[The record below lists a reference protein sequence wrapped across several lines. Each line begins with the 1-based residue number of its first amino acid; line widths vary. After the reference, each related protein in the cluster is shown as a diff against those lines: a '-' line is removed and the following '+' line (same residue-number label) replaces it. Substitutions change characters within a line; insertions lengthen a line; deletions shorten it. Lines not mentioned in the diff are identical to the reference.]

1 MRLLMTGT
9 AYSSEPIVR
18 PTRTPSIAVVLMAEG
33 DPLESPVDRV
43 AERDWITRLIV
54 VGKDPGAKR
63 EAERLGALHRKTLD
77 DVARALPAD
86 VEYVWILAGRA
97 QPEPGALNAL
107 VQVAV
112 NHQVAL
118 VGSKILSSEDSERLL
133 SVGSATDLFGV
144 TFSGLDDSELDFAQ
158 YDVVREVSSL
168 SPVSLL
174 IRRRLLAVLGG
185 FDESLPPVSAGLDLC
200 QRVRLAGG
208 RVVVAPSSRVRYP
221 PGLFPRFAGWRER
234 AGRMRAMFKAYRL
247 MTLAWA
253 IPLDVLL
260 NLGEG
265 LFSLIMGRPG
275 RLAGFFAAVGW
286 NLGRFPS
293 AVSGR
298 LGAQKFRA
306 VGDEDFFRYQVSGSV
321 TLREVGSEI
330 ERRFGDFGPEE
341 KSWAVALTSRLRRG
355 APLAA
360 LLSFL
365 YLAAASRN
373 LWLVGLP
380 SVGFTF
386 PPGDDPAGILA
397 AYAGGWNDTGLG
409 TSLPPHPA
417 ATLTAFADWLTLGWS
432 GSQLLVTAIA
442 LLAGLLGSARLFRSM
457 GVASAG
463 SHAGA
468 AVYLLGSATAS
479 VLAHGY
485 WPLVISLGAL
495 PWSVSAAARPW
506 PDRWRARIGDLAAV
520 SLACAL
526 LAASA
531 PVAVAAPLAIVI
543 VGCAAGVGWSWW
555 SIPRALLGAAVG
567 TSAVG
572 TYLWAND
579 LNVWSH
585 GPSLTWEADWV
596 YWGGV
601 AVAGV
606 LAVVFGGASLRGA
619 TGVGLALSGAG
630 LWLGRLPE
638 WEVALAGAVL
648 AAVGAGTTVAAS
660 VAAGVR
666 DGKGRRRMGGLLA
679 VAAGVVVLG
688 FSLSTLE
695 GGRAGLAEDR
705 WGDRLEFA
713 SSLADPGDGSRLLLI
728 GAEGSLPGMER
739 EGEGFSYRLMKAGPP
754 TLEQAWLAPPGVGDQ
769 ALAEVVFALSESRP
783 LRTGELLAPFGVRWV
798 VVSQDTGFSRHLSG
812 QVDMR
817 ILSESADAVA
827 YENLVALPRSDGP
840 YVGAWESV
848 AADRVEG
855 LEFQGRI
862 RIGDNAHPRWGPDW
876 EQYSW
881 WNTISG
887 AEGAGS
893 FTPDPV
899 ERRLGWW
906 GGGLLTA
913 LAGLGWWGRGASR

>member
-1 MRLLMTGT
+1 MTGT
-9 AYSSEPIVR
+9 ASSSDPIVR

-33 DPLESPVDRV
+33 DPLEPPVDRG
-43 AERDWITRLIV
+43 AEKDWITRLIV
-54 VGKDPGAKR
+54 VGKDPAAKR
-63 EAERLGALHRKTLD
+63 EAERLGALHRETLD
-77 DVARALPAD
+77 AVARALPAD
-86 VEYVWILAGRA
+86 IEYIWILAGRA
-97 QPEPGALNAL
+97 QPEPGALTAL

-112 NHQVAL
+112 HHEVAL
-118 VGSKILSSEDSERLL
+118 VGSKILSSEDSEHLL

-144 TFSGLDDSELDFAQ
+144 TFTGLDDSELDFAQ
-158 YDVVREVSSL
+158 YDVVREVSNL
-168 SPVSLL
+168 SSVSLL
-174 IRRRLLAVLGG
+174 MRRRLLAVLGG

-221 PGLFPRFAGWRER
+221 SRQFPRFVGWRER

-265 LFSLIMGRPG
+265 LFSLVLGRPG
-275 RLAGFFAAVGW
+275 RLAGFLTAAGW
-286 NLGRFPS
+286 NIWRFPS
-293 AVSGR
+293 SVSGR
-298 LGAQKFRA
+298 IKAQRFRA
-306 VGDEDFFRYQVSGSV
+306 VGDEDIFRYQMSGSV

-330 ERRFGDFGPEE
+330 GRRIGDFGPEE
-341 KSWAVALTSRLRRG
+341 KSWAVVLTSRLRRG

-365 YLAAASRN
+365 YVAAASRN

-380 SVGFTF
+380 SVGFSF
-386 PPGDDPAGILA
+386 PPGDDPAGVMA
-397 AYAGGWNDTGLG
+397 AYAGGWSDAGLG

-417 ATLTAFADWLTLGWS
+417 ATLAAFADWLTLGWS
-432 GSQLLVTAIA
+432 GSQILVTGVA

-485 WPLVISLGAL
+485 WPLVVALGAL

-506 PDRWRARIGDLAAV
+506 PDGWRARIGDLAAV

-531 PVAVAAPLAIVI
+531 PVAVAAPLAIVLL
-543 VGCAAGVGWSWW
+543 GCAAGVGWSWW
-555 SIPRALLGAAVG
+555 SVPRALLGAAVG
-567 TSAVG
+567 VSAVG
-572 TYLWAND
+572 AYLWAYD
-579 LNVWSH
+579 LDIWSH
-585 GPSLTWEADWV
+585 GPSLAWEADWV
-596 YWGGV
+596 FWGGV
-601 AVAGV
+601 AVAGL
-606 LAVVFGGASLRGA
+606 LAVVFGGARPRGA
-619 TGVGLALSGAG
+619 TGVGLALSGTG
-630 LWLGRLPE
+630 LWVGHLPE
-638 WEVALAGAVL
+638 WELALAGAVL
-648 AAVGAGTTVAAS
+648 AAAGAGTIVAAS
-660 VAAGVR
+660 VGAGVR
-666 DGKGRRRMGGLLA
+666 EGKERVRVGGLLA
-679 VAAGVVVLG
+679 LIAGVVVLG
-688 FSLSTLE
+688 SSLPTLE
-695 GGRAGLAEDR
+695 GGRAGMAEDL
-705 WGDRLEFA
+705 WSDRLEFA

-739 EGEGFSYRLMKAGPP
+739 EGEGFAYRLMKAGPP

-769 ALAEVVFALSESRP
+769 ALEEVVRLLSESRP
-783 LRTGELLAPFGVRWV
+783 LRPGELLAPFGVRWV
-798 VVSQDTGFSRHLSG
+798 VASQDTGFSRYLSG
-812 QVDMR
+812 QVDVR
-817 ILSESADAVA
+817 ILSESAEAVV

-840 YVGAWESV
+840 YVGAWDSV
-848 AADRVEG
+848 APDRVEG

-862 RIGDNAHPRWGPDW
+862 RIGDNAHPGWGPDW
-876 EQYSW
+876 AQHSW

-887 AEGAGS
+887 SDGAGS

-906 GGGLLTA
+906 GGGLLIA
-913 LAGLGWWGRGASR
+913 LAGLVWWGRGASR

>member
-1 MRLLMTGT
+1 M
-9 AYSSEPIVR
+9 
-18 PTRTPSIAVVLMAEG
+18 VLMAEG

-43 AERDWITRLIV
+43 AEKDWITRLIV

-63 EAERLGALHRKTLD
+63 EADRLGALHRETLD
-77 DVARALPAD
+77 AVARALPAD

-97 QPEPGALNAL
+97 RPEPGALTAL

-133 SVGSATDLFGV
+133 SVGSATDIFGV

-158 YDVVREVSSL
+158 YDVVREVSNL

-185 FDESLPPVSAGLDLC
+185 FDETLPPVSAGLDLC

-221 PGLFPRFAGWRER
+221 PQVFPRFAGWRER

-247 MTLAWA
+247 LTLAWA

-260 NLGEG
+260 NIAEG
-265 LFSLIMGRPG
+265 LFSLVLGRPG
-275 RLAGFFAAVGW
+275 RLAGFLAAVGW
-286 NLGRFPS
+286 NVWGFPS
-293 AVSGR
+293 AVSNR
-298 LGAQKFRA
+298 LRAQKFRA
-306 VGDEDFFRYQVSGSV
+306 VGDEDIFRYQVSGSV

-330 ERRFGDFGPEE
+330 GRRIGDFGPEE

-355 APLAA
+355 APLAV
-360 LLSFL
+360 LLAFI
-365 YLAAASRN
+365 YVAAASRN

-386 PPGDDPAGILA
+386 PPGDDPAGVLA
-397 AYAGGWNDTGLG
+397 AYAGGWNGTGLG
-409 TSLPPHPA
+409 SSLPPHPA
-417 ATLTAFADWLTLGWS
+417 AALAAFADWLTLEWS
-432 GSQLLVTAIA
+432 GSQVLVTGIA

-457 GVASAG
+457 GVASTG
-463 SHAGA
+463 SYAGA

-485 WPLVISLGAL
+485 WPAVVALGVL

-531 PVAVAAPLAIVI
+531 PVAVAAPLAIVFL
-543 VGCAAGVGWSWW
+543 GCAAGVGWSWW
-555 SIPRALLGAAVG
+555 SVPRALLGAAVG
-567 TSAVG
+567 LSAVG

-579 LNVWSH
+579 LDVWSH

-601 AVAGV
+601 AVAGL
-606 LAVVFGGASLRGA
+606 LAVTFGGTRLRGA
-619 TGVGLALSGAG
+619 AGLGLALSGAG
-630 LWLGRLPE
+630 LWVGHLTE
-638 WEVALAGAVL
+638 WELALAGAVL
-648 AAVGAGTTVAAS
+648 AAAGAGTTVAAS
-660 VAAGVR
+660 VAAGLR
-666 DGKGRRRMGGLLA
+666 EGEERRRMGGLLA
-679 VAAGVVVLG
+679 LAVGVVMLG
-688 FSLSTLE
+688 FTLPTLE
-695 GGRAGLAEDR
+695 GGRAGMPEDR
-705 WGDRLEFA
+705 WSDRLDFA
-713 SSLADPGDGSRLLLI
+713 SSLADPGHGSRLLLI
-728 GAEGSLPGMER
+728 GEEGSLPGMER
-739 EGEGFSYRLMKAGPP
+739 EGEGFSYRLMKAGSP
-754 TLEQAWLAPPGVGDQ
+754 TLEQAWLPPPEVGDR
-769 ALAEVVFALSESRP
+769 ALAEVVARLSESRP
-783 LRTGELLAPFGVRWV
+783 LRPGELLAPFGVRWV
-798 VVSQDTGFSRHLSG
+798 VVSQDTGFSAHLSG

-817 ILSESADAVA
+817 ILSESADAVV

-840 YVGAWESV
+840 YVGAWDSV
-848 AADRVEG
+848 APDRVEG

-876 EQYSW
+876 AQHSW
-881 WNTISG
+881 WTTISG
-887 AEGAGS
+887 SEGAGS

-906 GGGLLTA
+906 GGGLLIA
-913 LAGLGWWGRGASR
+913 LAGLVWWGRGASR

>member
-1 MRLLMTGT
+1 MTGT
-9 AYSSEPIVR
+9 ASSSDPIVR
-18 PTRTPSIAVVLMAEG
+18 PTRTPNIAVVLMAEG

-43 AERDWITRLIV
+43 AEKDWITRLIV
-54 VGKDPGAKR
+54 VGKDSEAKR
-63 EAERLGALHRKTLD
+63 EADRLGALHRENLEA
-77 DVARALPAD
+77 VARALPAD

-97 QPEPGALNAL
+97 RPEAGALAAL

-158 YDVVREVSSL
+158 YDVVREVSNL

-208 RVVVAPSSRVRYP
+208 RVVVAPSSRVLYP
-221 PGLFPRFAGWRER
+221 SALFPRFAGWRER
-234 AGRMRAMFKAYRL
+234 AGRMRAMFKVYRL

-265 LFSLIMGRPG
+265 LFSLVLGRPG
-275 RLAGFFAAVGW
+275 RLAGFLAAVGW
-286 NLGRFPS
+286 NIWRFPS
-293 AVSGR
+293 AVSR
-298 LGAQKFRA
+298 RMRAQKFRA
-306 VGDEDFFRYQVSGSV
+306 VGDEDIFRYQMSGSV

-330 ERRFGDFGPEE
+330 GRRIGDFGPEE
-341 KSWAVALTSRLRRG
+341 RSWAVMLTSRLRRG

-360 LLSFL
+360 LLAFL
-365 YLAAASRN
+365 YVAAASRN

-386 PPGDDPAGILA
+386 PPGDDPSGVLA
-397 AYAGGWNDTGLG
+397 AYAGGWNETGLG

-417 ATLTAFADWLTLGWS
+417 ATFTAFIEWLTLGWS
-432 GSQLLVTAIA
+432 GSQVLVTGIA
-442 LLAGLLGSARLFRSM
+442 LLAGLLGSARLFRTM

-463 SHAGA
+463 SYAGA

-485 WPLVISLGAL
+485 WPLVIALGAL
-495 PWSVSAAARPW
+495 PWSVSAAVRPW
-506 PDRWRARIGDLAAV
+506 PDRRRARIGDLGAV

-531 PVAVAAPLAIVI
+531 PVAVAVPVAVVLL
-543 VGCAAGVGWSWW
+543 GCAAGVGWPWGSV
-555 SIPRALLGAAVG
+555 PRALLGAVVG
-567 TSAVG
+567 LSAVG

-579 LNVWSH
+579 LDIWSH
-585 GPSLTWEADWV
+585 GPSLAWEADWV
-596 YWGGV
+596 FWGGV
-601 AVAGV
+601 AAAGL
-606 LAVVFGGASLRGA
+606 LAVMFGGGSLRGV

-630 LWLGRLPE
+630 LWVGHLTQ

-648 AAVGAGTTVAAS
+648 AAVGAGTTVSAA

-666 DGKGRRRMGGLLA
+666 EGKERRRMGGLVALA
-679 VAAGVVVLG
+679 VGLVVLG
-688 FSLSTLE
+688 FSLPALE

-705 WGDRLEFA
+705 WSGRLDFA
-713 SSLADPGDGSRLLLI
+713 ASLADPGDGSRLLLI

-739 EGEGFSYRLMKAGPP
+739 EADGFSYRLIKAGPP
-754 TLEQAWLAPPGVGDQ
+754 TLEQAWLAPPEVGDQ
-769 ALAEVVFALSESRP
+769 ALAEVVSALSDSRP
-783 LRTGELLAPFGVRWV
+783 LRPGQLLAPFGVRWV
-798 VVSQDTGFSRHLSG
+798 VVSQDTGFSRYLSG

-817 ILSESADAVA
+817 ILSESAESVV

-840 YVGAWESV
+840 YVGAWDSV
-848 AADRVEG
+848 APDRVEG
-855 LEFQGRI
+855 PDFPGRI

-876 EQYSW
+876 TQQSW

-887 AEGAGS
+887 AEGTGN

-906 GGGLLTA
+906 GGGLLIA
-913 LAGLGWWGRGASR
+913 LAGLVWWGRGASR